1 MDNYFFVGDSDRRQ
15 IINPKRPA
23 DDNVVQ
29 NSVQYKMFVEIL
41 EKNKGSEYLTYKTTK
56 PGSTEEFPKM
66 TYLRPIPEWKWYIG
80 TGIYI
85 DDVDRQK
92 RENYI
97 VEGTICLILTLFLIL
112 GGNTLANFIS
122 IPLSNLAKLLKA
134 SSKNMQEKS
143 DYLIEMSEDV
153 GKSSKNQANSIQET
167 AAAIEEVTSMIART
181 SALTNN
187 SESLSKTISEQTV
200 AGNEAVKEMV
210 ASMEAIQEASKKL
223 SEIEEIIIQIEN
235 KAMVI
240 NDIVSKTELLSLNAS
255 IESARAGE
263 YGKGFAVVAEEV
275 GNLAKTSGKS
285 SNEIRE
291 LLDKSRVNVK
301 NILELTLTRVAEGQN
316 KTLEVSNIFSKII
329 SDVNEIQTQM
339 TQITEATKEQEIGV
353 KHISEAMSK
362 IDVSAIKNLQ
372 SAEKSVESSKEIL
385 VISHDLKDITN
396 KTEAIVFGEKIAK
409 S

>member
-1 MDNYFFVGDSDRRQ
+1 MLAKYSIKQKMIFWNILLVILFTITLVYLGNESIERLMNEKRTQIRNLTDSAAGVVYKYINLEKEGKLTHEEAVRAIKTAINAARYDVDNYFFVGDSDRRQ

-255 IESARAGE
+255 
-263 YGKGFAVVAEEV
+263 K
-275 GNLAKTSGKS
+275 
-285 SNEIRE
+285 
-291 LLDKSRVNVK
+291 
-301 NILELTLTRVAEGQN
+301 
-316 KTLEVSNIFSKII
+316 
-329 SDVNEIQTQM
+329 
-339 TQITEATKEQEIGV
+339 
-353 KHISEAMSK
+353 
-362 IDVSAIKNLQ
+362 
-372 SAEKSVESSKEIL
+372 
-385 VISHDLKDITN
+385 
-396 KTEAIVFGEKIAK
+396 
-409 S
+409 